1 MEQPQKRSRIKKFFK
16 ETVRVM
22 RILKKPSR
30 EEYKNLVNVTGLGI
44 AIVGII
50 GFAIFMVKLIV
61 QEVLLK

>member
-1 MEQPQKRSRIKKFFK
+1 
-16 ETVRVM
+16 M

-30 EEYKNLVNVTGLGI
+30 EEYKNLVKVTGLGI

>member
-30 EEYKNLVNVTGLGI
+30 EEYKNLVKVTGLGI